1 MQMVLSMEEVQR
13 DILSWDFY
21 GIVSGRATRKG
32 LRGLTGIPTHF
43 DSLEQYSRTFWALL
57 LEEFR
62 AHIQQVSHQP
72 RVTCSKRCS
81 ARLQGPSRAWGSA
94 RNQMVGTCPIH
105 QSVTTRQVSASFRG
119 MVRCRL

>member
-21 GIVSGRATRKG
+21 GIVSGKATRKG

-43 DSLEQYSRTFWALL
+43 DSLEHYSRTFWALL

-62 AHIQQVSHQP
+62 AHIQQVRHKP
-72 RVTCSKRCS
+72 RVTCKKRCS
-81 ARLQGPSRAWGSA
+81 ARLEAPSRAWGSV
-94 RNQMVGTCPIH
+94 RNQMLARCPIH
-105 QSVTTRQVSASFRG
+105 ESVRTR
-119 MVRCRL
+119 